1 MLGKLHRAC
10 KQYFALIAPVVDQ
23 RKYMFAGRD
32 PAGDLVVAG
41 GFAEVGVV
49 EMPVDGCLFA
59 GVGGFEDKLFGFAGE
74 AFREV

>member
-1 MLGKLHRAC
+1 MRLLLLHF
-10 KQYFALIAPVVDQ
+10 KQYLALITPVVDQ
-23 RKYMFAGRD
+23 RKHVFAGRD
-32 PAGDLVVAG
+32 GTGDLVVAG

-59 GVGGFEDKLFGFAGE
+59 GVGGFEDKLFAFAGE